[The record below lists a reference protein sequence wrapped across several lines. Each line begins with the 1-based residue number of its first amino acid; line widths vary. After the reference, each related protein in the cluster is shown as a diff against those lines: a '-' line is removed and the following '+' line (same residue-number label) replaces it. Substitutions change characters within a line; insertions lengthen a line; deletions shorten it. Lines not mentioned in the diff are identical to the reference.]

1 MNIYQHIDYTL
12 LDPTTTESE
21 IIDLCVEAKNFGFNA
36 ICINSCY
43 ASIAKK
49 LLKFSDVKVC
59 TVIGYPLGA
68 MATAS
73 KVYEAQNAIEDGADE
88 INMVINL
95 GYLKSE
101 KHISVLQ
108 DISKVREAIGTI
120 PLTVIIEI
128 SELNKNEIIKACEIC
143 LKGKADYIK
152 TSTGFSKNGAT
163 LTAVKMIKKTVKDKA
178 KIIASGGIDDF
189 ETAIKY
195 VEVGAERVG
204 ATSISGLKKKSQQRR
219 NKEVFTKYLKN
230 LNDLNALS
238 EPESSFNTLQEKRSE
253 A

>member
-12 LDPTTTESE
+12 LEPTTTESE
-21 IIDLCVEAKNFGFNA
+21 VIDLCVEAKNFGFNA

-43 ASIAKK
+43 VSIAKK
-49 LLKFSDVKVC
+49 LLKFTDVKVS

-73 KVYEAQNAIEDGADE
+73 KVYEAKKAIEDGADE

-101 KHISVLQ
+101 KYISMLQ
-108 DISKVREAIGTI
+108 DISKVKQAIGST

-128 SELNKNEIIKACEIC
+128 SELSKNEIIKACDIC
-143 LKGKADYIK
+143 LKGNIDYVK
-152 TSTGFSKNGAT
+152 TSTGYSKNGAT
-163 LTAVKMIKKTVKDKA
+163 LTAVKMIKKTLKDQA
-178 KIIASGGIDDF
+178 KIIASGGIEDF

-195 VEVGAERVG
+195 VEAGADRV
-204 ATSISGLKKKSQQRR
+204 ASSYISGLKKKSQQQR
-219 NKEVFTKYLKN
+219 NKAIFQNYLDSRSN
-230 LNDLNALS
+230 NDQVS
-238 EPESSFNTLQEKRSE
+238 EPPMKNMSLSKN
-253 A
+253 